1 MSVNESFFVNLRQ
14 IITIIEKPKMKIVYC
29 TPSLYIP
36 GGVERV
42 LTTKANYLA
51 DVAGYDIYI
60 VLTDGKGKAPY
71 YPLSSKIKVINLDI
85 NFEELWGLSFIKKG
99 IVYLKK
105 QRIFKKQL
113 SQVLCNLKPDI
124 TVSLLRREINFLCD
138 IKDGSRK
145 VGEMHINRQNYRNFE
160 AGDTNFIKRFFEKYW
175 MHSLVRQLKRLD
187 RFVVLS
193 NEDKGNW
200 QEIDHVTVIPN
211 PLPPMEISQ
220 ISTTESK
227 RVIAV
232 GRYVYQ
238 KGFDL
243 LVEAWETVV
252 GRHPDW
258 HLYIYGRGDKNSYRQ
273 VSNCHYEEAVENIND
288 KYAES
293 SIFVLS
299 SRFEG
304 FGMVIIEAMSCGVPA
319 VSFAC
324 PCGPKDI
331 ITDGKDG
338 FLVENG
344 NTQQLAERICYLIEH
359 AEERKE
365 MGEHAVETAKRYSIN
380 EIGKQ
385 WVSLFGSLATGRD

>member
-1 MSVNESFFVNLRQ
+1 
-14 IITIIEKPKMKIVYC
+14 MKIAYC

-42 LTTKANYLA
+42 LTTKANYLT
-51 DVAGYDIYI
+51 DVAGYDVYI
-60 VLTDGKGKAPY
+60 ILTDGKEKTPY
-71 YPLSSKIKVINLDI
+71 YPLSDKIHIINLDI
-85 NFEELWGLSFIKKG
+85 NFEELWSLSFVKKG
-99 IVYLKK
+99 LVYLKK
-105 QRIFKKQL
+105 QRVFKRKL
-113 SQVLCNLKPDI
+113 SETLCDIKPDI

-138 IKDGSRK
+138 IKDGSKK
-145 VGEMHINRQNYRNFE
+145 VGEMHVNRQNYRNFE
-160 AGDTNFIKRFFEKYW
+160 ANETNFVKKIFERYW
-175 MHSLVRQLKRLD
+175 MHSLVKQLKRLD
-187 RFVVLS
+187 RFIVLS
-193 NEDKGNW
+193 QEDKENW
-200 QEIDHVTVIPN
+200 KEISNVTAIPN
-211 PLPPMEISQ
+211 PLPPTAILQ
-220 ISTTESK
+220 TSTTENRK
-227 RVIAV
+227 IIAV

-243 LVEAWETVV
+243 LVGAWDMVV
-252 GRHPDW
+252 EKHPDW
-258 HLYIYGRGDKNSYRQ
+258 HLYIYGRGDKNDYRA
-273 VSNCHYEEAVENIND
+273 VNNCHFEEAVENIND

-304 FGMVIIEAMSCGVPA
+304 FGMVIIEAMKCGVPV

-331 ITDGKDG
+331 IAEGKDG

-359 AEERKE
+359 DKERKE
-365 MGEHAVETAKRYSIN
+365 MGKNAIETAKKYDIN

-385 WVSLFGSLATGRD
+385 WVRLFNNLVNIQH

>member
-1 MSVNESFFVNLRQ
+1 
-14 IITIIEKPKMKIVYC
+14 MKIAYC

-51 DVAGYDIYI
+51 DVAGYDVYI
-60 VLTDGKGKAPY
+60 ILTDGKEKAPY
-71 YPLSSKIKVINLDI
+71 YPLSDKIHIINLDI
-85 NFEELWGLSFIKKG
+85 NFEELWSLSFVKKG
-99 IVYLKK
+99 ITYSKK
-105 QRIFKKQL
+105 QRIFKKRL
-113 SQVLCNLKPDI
+113 SKALCDIKPDI
-124 TVSLLRREINFLCD
+124 TISLLRREINFLCD
-138 IKDGSRK
+138 LKDGSKK

-160 AGDTNFIKRFFEKYW
+160 AGDTNFIKKIFEKYW
-175 MHSLVRQLKRLD
+175 MSSLIKQLKRLD
-187 RFVVLS
+187 CFIVLS
-193 NEDKGNW
+193 DEDKKNW
-200 QEIDHVTVIPN
+200 KELDNVIVIPN
-211 PLPPMEISQ
+211 PLPPVTISQ
-220 ISTTESK
+220 TSTTENK
-227 RVIAV
+227 KVIAV

-243 LVEAWETVV
+243 LVEAWETVAEK
-252 GRHPDW
+252 HPDW
-258 HLYIYGRGDKNSYRQ
+258 HLYIYGRGDKNNYKV
-273 VSNCHYEEAVENIND
+273 VSNCHFEDAVENIND

-304 FGMVIIEAMSCGVPA
+304 FGMVIIEAMKCGVPA

-331 ITDGKDG
+331 ITDGQDG

-359 AEERKE
+359 DEERKV
-365 MGEHAVETAKRYSIN
+365 MGKNAVETAKKYDIN
-380 EIGKQ
+380 EIGKR
-385 WVSLFGSLATGRD
+385 WSSLFNSILTDKRK